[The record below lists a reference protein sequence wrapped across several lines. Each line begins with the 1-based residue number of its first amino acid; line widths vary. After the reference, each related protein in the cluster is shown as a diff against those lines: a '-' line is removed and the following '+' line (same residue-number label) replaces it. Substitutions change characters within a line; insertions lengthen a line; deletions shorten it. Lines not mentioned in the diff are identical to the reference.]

1 MSMSNVMDT
10 ISIERL
16 HSIEREREEV
26 MGSIEYQNWVAE
38 LNVSRSY
45 QNPESKWNAQSMNE
59 CYDFRKLKSLG
70 LM

>member
-1 MSMSNVMDT
+1 MSNNVMGS

-26 MGSIEYQNWVAE
+26 KGSIEFQKWVSE

-45 QNPESKWNAQSMNE
+45 VDMTPIWKAREMNE
-59 CYDFRKLKSLG
+59 CYEFKRLRS
-70 LM
+70 

>member
-1 MSMSNVMDT
+1 MSTTNVMGS

-26 MGSIEYQNWVAE
+26 MGSSGYQQWMRE

-45 QNPESKWNAQSMNE
+45 VDPNPIWNARNMNE
-59 CYDFRKLKSLG
+59 EYDWSKIRNLQ
-70 LM
+70 M